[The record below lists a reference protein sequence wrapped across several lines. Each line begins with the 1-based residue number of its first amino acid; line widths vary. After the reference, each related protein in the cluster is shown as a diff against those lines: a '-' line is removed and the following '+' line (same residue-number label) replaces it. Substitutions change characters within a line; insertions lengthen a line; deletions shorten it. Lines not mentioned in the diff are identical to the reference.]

1 VPLVERVAARC
12 ALRSVEG
19 MAAALNRALLPIA
32 RGLLQA
38 ARPPGS

>member
-1 VPLVERVAARC
+1 
-12 ALRSVEG
+12 